1 MDPLVSRDATSPPE
15 SVTES
20 SRMPLML
27 LNLRAMPHGLESHRE
42 FLRTEVEAWLTGAAE
57 ETDVTFICTGVDT
70 EERSQAV
77 RLAAHQVR
85 PNIFTSYQ
93 IFFLTSGWLQAV
105 LAPVSEVLREMFVL
119 HSCSHVRNMINIS
132 IDCDPKVKTKTL
144 VDLLHFDNKLIIFSI
159 VLCRFSSPFCV
170 SSTTGRPICPPPR
183 SRR

>member
-1 MDPLVSRDATSPPE
+1 
-15 SVTES
+15 
-20 SRMPLML
+20 ML

-85 PNIFTSYQ
+85 PNIFTPYQ

-132 IDCDPKVKTKTL
+132 IDCDPKVMTKTL
-144 VDLLHFDNKLIIFSI
+144 VYLLHFDNKLIFSSI
-159 VLCRFSSPFCV
+159 VLFRFSSQYCV
-170 SSTTGRPICPPPR
+170 
-183 SRR
+183 

>member
-1 MDPLVSRDATSPPE
+1 MDPFVSRDATSPPE
-15 SVTES
+15 PVTES

-85 PNIFTSYQ
+85 PNIFTSNE
-93 IFFLTSGWLQAV
+93 IFLLTSGWV
-105 LAPVSEVLREMFVL
+105 
-119 HSCSHVRNMINIS
+119 
-132 IDCDPKVKTKTL
+132 
-144 VDLLHFDNKLIIFSI
+144 
-159 VLCRFSSPFCV
+159 
-170 SSTTGRPICPPPR
+170 
-183 SRR
+183 

>member
-1 MDPLVSRDATSPPE
+1 
-15 SVTES
+15 
-20 SRMPLML
+20 ML

-85 PNIFTSYQ
+85 PNIFTSNE
-93 IFFLTSGWLQAV
+93 IFLLTSGWLQAV

-132 IDCDPKVKTKTL
+132 IDCDPKVKTKTR
-144 VDLLHFDNKLIIFSI
+144 VDDLLIIDHY
-159 VLCRFSSPFCV
+159 LTAAGSPVNTV
-170 SSTTGRPICPPPR
+170 SHLQREDLPVHRRGREDEGDRQDVGDQVPR
-183 SRR
+183 GL

>member
-1 MDPLVSRDATSPPE
+1 
-15 SVTES
+15 
-20 SRMPLML
+20 ML

-85 PNIFTSYQ
+85 PNIFTFHQ

-132 IDCDPKVKTKTL
+132 IDCDPKVMTKTL
-144 VDLLHFDNKLIIFSI
+144 VYLLHFDNKLIFSSI
-159 VLCRFSSPFCV
+159 VLFRFSSQYCV
-170 SSTTGRPICPPPR
+170 
-183 SRR
+183 

>member
-1 MDPLVSRDATSPPE
+1 
-15 SVTES
+15 
-20 SRMPLML
+20 ML

-85 PNIFTSYQ
+85 QNIFTSNQ

-132 IDCDPKVKTKTL
+132 IDCDPKVNSKTS
-144 VDLLHFDNKLIIFSI
+144 VDLLHSDNILIFSSI
-159 VLCRFSSPFCV
+159 VLFRFSSPFFV